1 MRKIYQ
7 RIWKLAKP
15 YYQKGRPMDIDH
27 IEWMLSKAELVCEKE
42 KLDHSLLIPLVILHD
57 VGYAVTPKG
66 NPYDPKLR
74 RAHMKAGAVI
84 AKKILGEVDYPKDKT
99 NQIVHYVSVHDN
111 WALGNNQIYN
121 EDKILGVFSDLDYTW
136 MATTRGFPA
145 LMKILK
151 FNSQQMFDFLIN
163 NKKLIN
169 LPFCT
174 KTTKQLY
181 HYYLEDRRKDLL
193 KTGDLAL

>member
-1 MRKIYQ
+1 MRKTYQ

-27 IEWMLSKAELVCEKE
+27 IEWMVSKAELVCEKE

-57 VGYAVTPKG
+57 VGYALIPKG
-66 NPYDPKLR
+66 NPYDLR
-74 RAHMKAGAVI
+74 SRKAHMKAGAVI
-84 AKKILGEVDYPKDKT
+84 TKKILERVDYPKDKI
-99 NQIVHYVSVHDN
+99 NKIVRYVSIHDN
-111 WALGNNQIYN
+111 WALGNNQIYK

-136 MATTRGFPA
+136 MATSKGFLA

-151 FNSQQMFDFLIN
+151 FNSQQMFDFLIS
-163 NKKLIN
+163 NKKLVN

-181 HYYLEDRRKDLL
+181 NYYLEDRRKDLL
-193 KTGDLAL
+193 RSRVLPL